1 MSTPTDPL
9 ANAVESFSA
18 PIESVIIAL
27 GQGIAAA
34 QKALDQNSVATQEQI
49 DADPVLS
56 QYGLQA
62 TWYQFPTV
70 SMQLKMSLTITQDQT
85 QSSSS
90 SSASPSVAG
99 PPLSL
104 AAASLAPNRLRLI
117 AQPLSASFQNQFNY
131 DSSAA
136 TQVNVT
142 IVPVP
147 PPKSGNQ
154 VSSPPQMTE
163 AAVVT
168 VAENTAQSAG
178 TPFITNKN
186 SQGLI
191 EDSSGNVYTISTTY
205 NATSGTWYVLEYAPS
220 NPNISAIA
228 IAVDDATQTGRV
240 VTPSP

>member
-1 MSTPTDPL
+1 MATPTDPL
-9 ANAVESFSA
+9 ANAVEQFSA

-49 DADPVLS
+49 DSDPVLS

-70 SMQLKMSLTITQDQT
+70 SLQLKMSIAITQDQT
-85 QSSSS
+85 SSSS
-90 SSASPSVAG
+90 PSSANPSVAG
-99 PPLSL
+99 PNLAFSSALLS
-104 AAASLAPNRLRLI
+104 PNRVRII

-131 DSSAA
+131 DSQAA
-136 TQVNVT
+136 SQVNVT
-142 IVPVP
+142 MVPVP

-154 VSSPPQMTE
+154 VTAPPQMTE

-168 VAENTAQSAG
+168 VAQSTAQAAG

-240 VTPSP
+240 VTPSQ

>member
-1 MSTPTDPL
+1 MATPTDPL
-9 ANAVESFSA
+9 ATAVESFSA

-27 GQGIAAA
+27 GQGIADA
-34 QKALDQNSVATQEQI
+34 QKALDKNSVATQEAI

-70 SMQLKMSLTITQDQT
+70 SMQLKMSLTITQDQN
-85 QSSSS
+85 QSSS
-90 SSASPSVAG
+90 PSVTG
-99 PPLSL
+99 PHAVFSPALL
-104 AAASLAPNRLRLI
+104 ATNRLRLI

-163 AAVVT
+163 AAVVA
-168 VAENTAQSAG
+168 VAETTAQTAG
-178 TPFITNKN
+178 TPFVANKN
-186 SQGLI
+186 AQGQLV
-191 EDSSGNVYTISTTY
+191 DGSGNVYTISTTF
-205 NATSGTWYVLEYAPS
+205 NANSGTWYVLEYAPS
-220 NPNISAIA
+220 NPKISAIA
-228 IAVDDATQTGRV
+228 VAVDDATQTGRV
-240 VTPSP
+240 VTPSQ

>member
-1 MSTPTDPL
+1 MATPTDPL

-70 SMQLKMSLTITQDQT
+70 SLQLKMSIAITQEQT
-85 QSSSS
+85 SSS
-90 SSASPSVAG
+90 SPSVAG
-99 PPLSL
+99 PHLALSSAL
-104 AAASLAPNRLRLI
+104 LAPNRLRII

-131 DSSAA
+131 DSQAA
-136 TQVNVT
+136 SQVNVT
-142 IVPVP
+142 MVPVP

-154 VSSPPQMTE
+154 VTSPPQMT
-163 AAVVT
+163 AASVVA
-168 VAENTAQSAG
+168 VAQSTAQAAG

-205 NATSGTWYVLEYAPS
+205 NPTSGTWYVLEYVPS

-240 VTPSP
+240 VTPSQ

>member
-1 MSTPTDPL
+1 MATPTDPL

-34 QKALDQNSVATQEQI
+34 QKALDANSVATQEQI

-85 QSSSS
+85 SSSS
-90 SSASPSVAG
+90 PSAAG
-99 PPLSL
+99 PNVSL
-104 AAASLAPNRLRLI
+104 PSALLTPNRFRLI

-154 VSSPPQMTE
+154 VSSPPQMKE
-163 AAVVT
+163 AAVVA
-168 VAENTAQSAG
+168 VAESTAQAAG
-178 TPFITNKN
+178 KPFITPNT
-186 SQGLI
+186 QGQI
-191 EDSSGNVYTISTTY
+191 VDSSGNVYTISTTF

-228 IAVDDATQTGRV
+228 VAVDDATQTGRV
-240 VTPSP
+240 VITPSQ

>member
-1 MSTPTDPL
+1 MATPTDPL
-9 ANAVESFSA
+9 ANAVEQFSA

-49 DADPVLS
+49 DSDPVLS

-70 SMQLKMSLTITQDQT
+70 SLQLKMSIAITQDQT
-85 QSSSS
+85 PS
-90 SSASPSVAG
+90 SPSVAG
-99 PPLSL
+99 SHIALPSAL
-104 AAASLAPNRLRLI
+104 LAPNRLRII

-131 DSSAA
+131 DSQAA
-136 TQVNVT
+136 SQVNVT
-142 IVPVP
+142 MVPVP

-154 VSSPPQMTE
+154 VTSPPQMTE

-178 TPFITNKN
+178 TPFVTNKN

-205 NATSGTWYVLEYAPS
+205 NAISGTWYVLEYVPS